1 MEDPGCLPVRDSFA
15 PGLARPAVG
24 ASVPAH
30 AVHPSTPFFSCVR
43 SSSFE
48 VKRVASGNLPQ
59 APRWPHAQLSAG
71 RERAWPGGRRVV
83 SPSAAPPPG
92 DKPGSRGP
100 WMFSMAR
107 DPRGKAAARPR
118 PLPRKATP
126 PYGDKPRPLHGS
138 GLAPPHLVT
147 PSAGAAGRRAPLAA
161 AGRAAAAT
169 TMAAASVW
177 KGLVGLGL
185 FALAHAAFS
194 AAQHRSYMRLTEK
207 EDETLPIDIV
217 LQTLLAFAVTCYGI
231 VHIAGEF
238 KDMDA
243 TSELKNKTFD
253 TLRNHPSFYVFNH
266 RGRVLFQSPDTVN
279 SSSNQDA
286 LSSSSS
292 LKFRKLEP
300 LRR

>member
-1 MEDPGCLPVRDSFA
+1 M
-15 PGLARPAVG
+15 
-24 ASVPAH
+24 
-30 AVHPSTPFFSCVR
+30 
-43 SSSFE
+43 
-48 VKRVASGNLPQ
+48 SG
-59 APRWPHAQLSAG
+59 
-71 RERAWPGGRRVV
+71 
-83 SPSAAPPPG
+83 AAP
-92 DKPGSRGP
+92 
-100 WMFSMAR
+100 
-107 DPRGKAAARPR
+107 
-118 PLPRKATP
+118 
-126 PYGDKPRPLHGS
+126 
-138 GLAPPHLVT
+138 LVT
-147 PSAGAAGRRAPLAA
+147 PSEGAGGGSGRPWRRRRGERRRWRRPRC
-161 AGRAAAAT
+161 GRGWWGS
-169 TMAAASVW
+169 ASSPWPTPPSRRPSVN
-177 KGLVGLGL
+177 
-185 FALAHAAFS
+185 
-194 AAQHRSYMRLTEK
+194 RSYMRLTEK

>member
-1 MEDPGCLPVRDSFA
+1 M
-15 PGLARPAVG
+15 
-24 ASVPAH
+24 AS
-30 AVHPSTPFFSCVR
+30 
-43 SSSFE
+43 
-48 VKRVASGNLPQ
+48 L
-59 APRWPHAQLSAG
+59 
-71 RERAWPGGRRVV
+71 
-83 SPSAAPPPG
+83 
-92 DKPGSRGP
+92 
-100 WMFSMAR
+100 
-107 DPRGKAAARPR
+107 PRGKVVPQSRPLADHAPLRARPG
-118 PLPRKATP
+118 T
-126 PYGDKPRPLHGS
+126 
-138 GLAPPHLVT
+138 APFVT
-147 PSAGAAGRRAPLAA
+147 PSASAGGRRAPLAA
-161 AGRAAAAT
+161 GRVA
-169 TMAAASVW
+169 MAAGSVW

-238 KDMDA
+238 RDMDA